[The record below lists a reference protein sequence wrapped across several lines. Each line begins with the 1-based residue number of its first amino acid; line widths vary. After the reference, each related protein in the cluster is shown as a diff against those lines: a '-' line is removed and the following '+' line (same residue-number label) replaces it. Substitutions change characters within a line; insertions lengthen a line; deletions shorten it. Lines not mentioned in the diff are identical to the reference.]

1 MNPEIRQQMT
11 VCGLD
16 EAEQALLYHVE
27 VLRLPVK
34 RAAEVAGVSNG
45 YEVMQRPHVVAARE
59 RLRVALRERVE
70 ITREDVIA
78 GLKKAIDQ
86 AEILADPTAQI
97 AGWREIAKLL
107 GYDKT
112 PNVNIHIQGSL
123 EQIRQQYRQMPLDQ
137 LMAEAGMDGVIDAD
151 FVKVHDGG

>member
-1 MNPEIRQQMT
+1 M
-11 VCGLD
+11 
-16 EAEQALLYHVE
+16 
-27 VLRLPVK
+27 
-34 RAAEVAGVSNG
+34 SNG

-151 FVKVHDGG
+151 FVKVHDGS